1 MQQLYQRTAAS
12 GAATIRPGSHTV
24 VMIADIVVQG
34 SVIIFG
40 ITPTR
45 RHSANVNLIMIAIGS
60 TLPTVS
66 VPSVTATKRFH
77 RDVCYRGPISDV
89 L

>member
-1 MQQLYQRTAAS
+1 MQQLFQRTAAS

-24 VMIADIVVQG
+24 VIIADIVVQG

-45 RHSANVNLIMIAIGS
+45 RHSANVNLIMIGS